1 MTDDVAGP
9 SHAWRMVGAAGL
21 SSLMA
26 ATGIF
31 LLGGADQ
38 HVRAA
43 GHTSTE
49 PAQPRVAAPLAH
61 TAAATAAQR
70 TTTKRTTNKR
80 TTTKQHASKVQKRP
94 AASAAATTTT
104 TVVCGG
110 HYTVRSGDS
119 WSLIAD
125 EAGMPLSRLLSL
137 NGATARSS
145 LQPGQ
150 RLCLP
155 EGVKVVAATT
165 AAPVTTVARHRVV
178 TIHAPVPTTPAWK
191 PVSHSSGS

>member
-43 GHTSTE
+43 GHTTAE
-49 PAQPRVAAPLAH
+49 PLHVR
-61 TAAATAAQR
+61 AATNA
-70 TTTKRTTNKR
+70 T
-80 TTTKQHASKVQKRP
+80 VQP
-94 AASAAATTTT
+94 AASAHRAAKTATKRTATKKTATKKATTKR
-104 TVVCGG
+104 VVAACGG
-110 HYTVRSGDS
+110 HYTVRAGDS

-125 EAGMPLSRLLSL
+125 EAGMPLSRLLAI
-137 NGATARSS
+137 NGTTARSS

-155 EGVKVVAATT
+155 EGVKVVVATA

-178 TIHAPVPTTPAWK
+178 TTKAPVAAPPAWK